1 MDSHVRPAGGR
12 MSHDRLRGAVRADTG
27 LPQQVDETLLSLVDA
42 DADPR
47 WPGAVWVSIDE
58 PTPSLAGDNVTV
70 RTTRRFVR
78 CFEAC
83 CDDFLDGNCEEA
95 HRRRSRFQPH
105 QRPLLMRFYPSH
117 RPLLTYEWPVEGAPP
132 GREVG
137 RRPRGV
143 KWTTTGAVQRRR
155 PGGRAR
161 HRSFSSSK
169 AAVLTLSRPQDK
181 YTHAWWLNKRN
192 TRGNCP
198 TASQVV
204 VPQRNSCHVS
214 IMQHRWSSGGL
225 TTAASPRPRRR
236 TPR

>member
-1 MDSHVRPAGGR
+1 

-143 KWTTTGAVQRRR
+143 KWTTPAVVD
-155 PGGRAR
+155 
-161 HRSFSSSK
+161 
-169 AAVLTLSRPQDK
+169 AASVAVATRVGDSRPSA
-181 YTHAWWLNKRN
+181 TES
-192 TRGNCP
+192 CP
-198 TASQVV
+198 RCNVA
-204 VPQRNSCHVS
+204 PP
-214 IMQHRWSSGGL
+214 SGSGPCKCS
-225 TTAASPRPRRR
+225 AD
-236 TPR
+236 

>member
-1 MDSHVRPAGGR
+1 MRPAGGR

-143 KWTTTGAVQRRR
+143 KWTTPAVVD
-155 PGGRAR
+155 
-161 HRSFSSSK
+161 
-169 AAVLTLSRPQDK
+169 AASVAVATRVGDSRPFA
-181 YTHAWWLNKRN
+181 TES
-192 TRGNCP
+192 CP
-198 TASQVV
+198 RCNVA
-204 VPQRNSCHVS
+204 PP
-214 IMQHRWSSGGL
+214 SGSGPCKCS
-225 TTAASPRPRRR
+225 AD
-236 TPR
+236 